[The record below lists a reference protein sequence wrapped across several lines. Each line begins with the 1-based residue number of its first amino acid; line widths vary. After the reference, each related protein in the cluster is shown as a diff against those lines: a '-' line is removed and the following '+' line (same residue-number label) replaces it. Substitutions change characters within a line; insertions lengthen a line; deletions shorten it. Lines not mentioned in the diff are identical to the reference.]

1 MMRHSAR
8 STLRAIPALLSTLF
22 LASTAQAATCIG
34 NCGELGAD
42 GVVSAPPGGASTYTW
57 VSTDQGQSGGGV
69 LADVGGTTGSQL
81 RSDPF
86 YAQSGSVVE
95 FWFNYVTS
103 DGAGYADY
111 AWAQLQ
117 GATNSTVLFTAR
129 TRPTGSIVPGT
140 DLPGVT
146 ATLNPA
152 SVEITPGAPVWSPL
166 GGSSNTCYDAG
177 CGYTGW
183 VKSTYTVQESG
194 TYSLV
199 FGVSNWSDEAFQ
211 SGMAFQG
218 LLLNGQVIGDGS
230 TAEQPLLPS
239 EINDDGG
246 FEFTFTP
253 TPNVP
258 TFIDPIIA
266 VGYDYTV
273 TSGTNLI
280 TSAIFPVLAGDTDGY
295 EIYALGDI
303 TPGGLLG
310 TVLGGQTFTFATP
323 VKGFSLR
330 DIEETLNLDPDNPTA
345 FVTGLTFATGDALT
359 MSQTPVTVTTAVP
372 EAETWAMALAGL
384 ALVGAWQRRR
394 RSLTPAA

>member
-1 MMRHSAR
+1 
-8 STLRAIPALLSTLF
+8 
-22 LASTAQAATCIG
+22 
-34 NCGELGAD
+34 
-42 GVVSAPPGGASTYTW
+42 
-57 VSTDQGQSGGGV
+57 
-69 LADVGGTTGSQL
+69 
-81 RSDPF
+81 
-86 YAQSGSVVE
+86 
-95 FWFNYVTS
+95 
-103 DGAGYADY
+103 
-111 AWAQLQ
+111 
-117 GATNSTVLFTAR
+117 
-129 TRPTGSIVPGT
+129 
-140 DLPGVT
+140 
-146 ATLNPA
+146 
-152 SVEITPGAPVWSPL
+152 
-166 GGSSNTCYDAG
+166 
-177 CGYTGW
+177 
-183 VKSTYTVQESG
+183 
-194 TYSLV
+194 
-199 FGVSNWSDEAFQ
+199 
-211 SGMAFQG
+211 
-218 LLLNGQVIGDGS
+218 
-230 TAEQPLLPS
+230 
-239 EINDDGG
+239 
-246 FEFTFTP
+246 
-253 TPNVP
+253 VP